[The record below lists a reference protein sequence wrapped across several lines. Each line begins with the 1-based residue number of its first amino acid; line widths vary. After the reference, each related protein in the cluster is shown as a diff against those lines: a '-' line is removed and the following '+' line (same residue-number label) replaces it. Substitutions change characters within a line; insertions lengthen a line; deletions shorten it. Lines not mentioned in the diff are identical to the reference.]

1 MSVTDAIKRKVTAV
15 TETSKIADLQRNI
28 VDQTGAGLILT
39 TDHGVKVADHDNWYV
54 ARRLGVGILLTVSTG

>member
-28 VDQTGAGLILT
+28 VDQTGAGSILT

-54 ARRLGVGILLTVSTG
+54 ARLLEERVLLTASTG